1 MSAMAGVVTKKEQ
14 RCFEGLQGFYEHQS
28 TACAGPMRFA
38 VYQPPAALRGERVP
52 VLYYLAGLTCT
63 EETFAIKSGAQ
74 RVAAELGL
82 ALVSCDTSPRAT
94 RLPGDDAADDFGLGA
109 GFYLDATEAPWSTAY
124 RMYTYLTR
132 DLREAVESN
141 FPVDGARRGIF
152 GHSMG
157 GHGALVIALRNPAD
171 YRSVSAFAPVATPSE
186 VPWGQKAFA
195 GYLGAAPEAWR
206 EWDATALVRA
216 GRRVDGPILVDQGTA
231 DSFLATQL
239 RPELFEAACAEA
251 GQPLELARRDG
262 YDHGYFFVSS
272 FIERHLRWH
281 HELLTE
287 ARTAT

>member
-1 MSAMAGVVTKKEQ
+1 MTAMTGVVTKKEH
-14 RCFEGLQGFYEHQS
+14 RCFDGLQGFYEHQS
-28 TACAGPMRFA
+28 AACAGPMRFA

-124 RMYTYLTR
+124 QMYTYLTR
-132 DLREAVESN
+132 ELRAAVESN
-141 FPVDGARRGIF
+141 FPVDGGRRGIF

-157 GHGALVIALRNPAD
+157 GHGALVIALRNPGD
-171 YRSVSAFAPVATPSE
+171 YQSVSAFAPVATPSE
-186 VPWGQKAFA
+186 VPWGQKALA
-195 GYLGAAPEAWR
+195 GYLGEDRAAWQA
-206 EWDATALVRA
+206 WDASALVRA
-216 GRRVDGPILVDQGTA
+216 GRRFDGPILVDQGTA
-231 DSFLATQL
+231 DQFLAKQL

-281 HELLTE
+281 HALLTG
-287 ARTAT
+287 

>member
-1 MSAMAGVVTKKEQ
+1 MTGVAIKKEH
-14 RCFEGLQGFYEHQS
+14 RCFGGLQGFYEHQS
-28 TACAGPMRFA
+28 AACGGPMRFA

-74 RVAAELGL
+74 RVAAELGI
-82 ALVSCDTSPRAT
+82 ALVSSDTSPRAT

-124 RMYTYLTR
+124 QMHTYVTR
-132 DLREAVESN
+132 DLRQAVESN
-141 FPVDGARRGIF
+141 FPVDGGRRGIF

-157 GHGALVIALRNPAD
+157 GNGALVIALRNPGD
-171 YRSVSAFAPVATPSE
+171 HRSVSAFAPVATPSE

-195 GYLGAAPEAWR
+195 GYLGAAREAWR

-216 GRRVDGPILVDQGTA
+216 GRRFDGTILVDQGTA
-231 DSFLATQL
+231 DQFLAKQL
-239 RPELFEAACAEA
+239 CPELFEAACAEG

-272 FIERHLRWH
+272 FMERHLRWH
-281 HELLTE
+281 HALLTE
-287 ARTAT
+287 A